1 MTATVASDY
10 FAVFDLPP
18 AFAQDPTELERRY
31 LEMQTR
37 VHPDRHAHQDA
48 TQRRAA
54 VEQAARINEA
64 YRNLKDPLARSTHL
78 LALRGVDV
86 LSAGSLPLPADF
98 LFQQMSWHED
108 LEAARQVCDQ
118 DRLARLVESLLAER
132 ERLVQALIRTL
143 DEERDDNAA
152 AQGVRQLMFLRRLIE
167 QAQAAIEE
175 WEFS

>member
-1 MTATVASDY
+1 MTAMVASDY
-10 FAVFDLPP
+10 FAVFDVPP

-48 TQRRAA
+48 AQRRAA

-64 YRNLKDPLARSTHL
+64 YRTLKDPLTRSTHL

-86 LSAGSLPLPADF
+86 LSAGSIPLPADF

-108 LEAARQVCDQ
+108 LEAARKAGDQ
-118 DRLARLVESLLAER
+118 DRLARLAESLLAER

-152 AQGVRQLMFLRRLIE
+152 AQRVRQLMFLRRLIE

>member
-1 MTATVASDY
+1 MTAMVASDY
-10 FAVFDLPP
+10 FAVFDVPP

-31 LEMQTR
+31 LAMQTR

-48 TQRRAA
+48 AQRRAA

-64 YRNLKDPLARSTHL
+64 YRTLKDPLTRSTHL

-86 LSAGSLPLPADF
+86 LSAGSIPLPADF

-108 LEAARQVCDQ
+108 LEAARKAGDQ
-118 DRLARLVESLLAER
+118 DRLARLAESLLAER

-152 AQGVRQLMFLRRLIE
+152 AQRVRQLMFLRRLIE